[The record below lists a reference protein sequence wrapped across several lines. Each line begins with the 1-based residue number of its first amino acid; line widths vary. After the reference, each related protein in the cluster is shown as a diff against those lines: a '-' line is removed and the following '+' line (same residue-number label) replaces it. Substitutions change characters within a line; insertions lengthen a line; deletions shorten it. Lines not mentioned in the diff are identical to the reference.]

1 MDRRLTRGRVGTAL
15 RETAALRGRAPAGI
29 ALIGALLFLT
39 ACADGASPATA
50 TAGPEPPRT
59 VAAPGP
65 PTLAAGPSA
74 TSAPVSGGPARTQ
87 AAAPAPTAAIPADD
101 AVTIYS
107 LIAHDLVAQAVA
119 ASATPTAPTFI
130 GMNDRAG
137 QGELLDTEAS
147 NATIP
152 DDLIDNMADLGA
164 TVVFTPFMQA
174 IGPLDDGGTV
184 RDDGIYLTFG
194 VLEPQ
199 GDAAH
204 VAAYASYYRGADDA
218 TGYRYT
224 LEKAA
229 GGPWVIKD
237 RRQIW
242 DH

>member
-1 MDRRLTRGRVGTAL
+1 MDAHLTRGHVGTAL
-15 RETAALRGRAPAGI
+15 RESAARRLRAPGGI
-29 ALIGALLFLT
+29 AVIGALLILT
-39 ACADGASPATA
+39 ACAD
-50 TAGPEPPRT
+50 
-59 VAAPGP
+59 
-65 PTLAAGPSA
+65 
-74 TSAPVSGGPARTQ
+74 SGGPESPTPTPALPAVAATAPVAPTAPPAAQASTSPAAGAAPTQ
-87 AAAPAPTAAIPADD
+87 AAPSPTVVIPADD

-119 ASATPTAPTFI
+119 ASTPGAAPAFI

-137 QGELLDTEAS
+137 QGELLDTDAS
-147 NATIP
+147 DATIP

-174 IGPLDDGGTV
+174 IGPLDDGGRV
-184 RDDGIYLTFG
+184 RDDGMYLTFG

-199 GDAAH
+199 GDATH
-204 VAAYASYYRGADDA
+204 VAAYASYYRGSDDA

-237 RRQIW
+237 RRQVW